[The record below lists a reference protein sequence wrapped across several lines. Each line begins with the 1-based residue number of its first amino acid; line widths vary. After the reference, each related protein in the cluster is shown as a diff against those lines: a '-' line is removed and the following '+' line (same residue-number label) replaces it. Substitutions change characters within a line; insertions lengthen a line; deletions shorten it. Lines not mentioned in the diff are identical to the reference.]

1 MASRITF
8 SIGAL
13 VAMALV
19 CSGCSAGQPEP
30 QVLRIGTDDRPG
42 VPAADQISQLA
53 SEVESAAG
61 SIRLEPVWHAAGD
74 TADWDQAVAD
84 LVIAGD
90 LDLAVVPSRAWA
102 SFGVT
107 SLDPLT
113 TPFLI
118 QSDEALA
125 AVLADDEV
133 MEQVFSGLP
142 AAGVVGIAALPEG
155 LRRPFGFRGPLVA
168 PSDFAGGVVRS
179 ATAEVNRSLYDAFGA
194 TVTDE
199 EPDFEQHVGTDS
211 SYLLDPY
218 GTATGNIV
226 FYPKVNVL
234 VANAERWSGLSETA
248 REEIL
253 IAVAATQEWVGRTQS
268 KDGEAARAWC
278 ATGGTIVEATP
289 EQVAEFEQ
297 AARPVV
303 DRITAVARNAEA
315 VASIERIVTGIHAED
330 PLSSC
335 DVAPAPPG
343 AEAAIAGTYR
353 WEVTEETIAASGEA
367 VAQCGEVCG
376 VYTWTLE
383 PDGTWR
389 FRWEAPGG
397 GGEVSSAHGT
407 WTFDGGRLR
416 IEDPAYQPMTLTVE
430 IGPEGQLTMTAFDG
444 LEEVDRAALTTTPWL
459 RIE

>member
-1 MASRITF
+1 MASRIAF
-8 SIGAL
+8 AWGAL
-13 VAMALV
+13 VAMAVV
-19 CSGCSAGQPEP
+19 CSGCTAGQPEP
-30 QVLRIGTDDRPG
+30 VVLKIGTDDRPG
-42 VPAADQISQLA
+42 VPAADQIAALA
-53 SEVESAAG
+53 SEMESASG
-61 SIRLEPVWHAAGD
+61 SIRFEPVWHAAGD

-125 AVLADDEV
+125 AVLADDQV

-142 AAGVVGIAALPEG
+142 EAGVVGIAALPEG
-155 LRRPFGFRGPLVA
+155 LRRPFGFRGPLLA
-168 PSDFAGGVVRS
+168 PSDFDGGVVRS
-179 ATAEVNRSLYDAFGA
+179 ATAEVNRSLYTAFGA
-194 TVTDE
+194 TVTDD
-199 EPDFEQHVGTDS
+199 EPDFEKQVGTDS

-218 GTATGNIV
+218 GTATGNVV

-234 VANAERWSGLSETA
+234 VANAERWSGLSEVA
-248 REEIL
+248 RDEIL
-253 IAVAATQEWVGRTQS
+253 SAVAATQEWVDRTQS
-268 KDGEAARAWC
+268 TDADAARAWC
-278 ATGGTIVEATP
+278 ASGGTIVEASP
-289 EQVAEFEQ
+289 EQVAAFEQ
-297 AARPVV
+297 AVRPLV
-303 DRITAVARNAEA
+303 DRITAEGENAGT
-315 VASIERIVTGIHAED
+315 VASIERIVLGIQADD
-330 PLSSC
+330 PMSSC
-335 DVAPAPPG
+335 DVAPAAPG
-343 AEAAIAGTYR
+343 AGATIAGTYR
-353 WEVTEETIAASGEA
+353 WEVTEETIAAAGEA

-383 PDGTWR
+383 PEGTWR